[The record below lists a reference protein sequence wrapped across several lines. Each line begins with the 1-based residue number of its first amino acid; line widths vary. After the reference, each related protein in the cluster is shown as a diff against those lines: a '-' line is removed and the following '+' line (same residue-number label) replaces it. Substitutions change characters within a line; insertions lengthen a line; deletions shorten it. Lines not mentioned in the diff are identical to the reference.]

1 MASSKRLS
9 SVSHSIAH
17 HAVSG
22 LSYVH
27 PHLKQAAKA
36 HAEETVFINLLADEP
51 CPQRFSGIA
60 PLKAALNSLKLRF
73 IEILKSEGFS
83 ESELRAAV
91 LMFEFP
97 EKYADDYCSN
107 CHSLLVHT
115 AGKNYAHAVNYMGAS
130 ISPNNALKALT
141 SFAGT
146 GEAGPLA

>member
-27 PHLKQAAKA
+27 PHLRQAAKA
-36 HAEETVFINLLADEP
+36 RAEETVFINLLADEP
-51 CPQRFSGIA
+51 CPQRFSQIM
-60 PLKAALNSLKLRF
+60 PLKTALNSLKLRF
-73 IEILKSEGFS
+73 LEILKSEGFS
-83 ESELRAAV
+83 SMELNAAV

-97 EKYADDYCSN
+97 ENYAADYCSN
-107 CHSLLVHT
+107 CHSLLTHKT
-115 AGKNYAHAVNYMGAS
+115 GKNYLHAVNYMGES

>member
-27 PHLKQAAKA
+27 PHLRQAANA
-36 HAEETVFINLLADEP
+36 RAEETVFINLLADEP
-51 CPQRFSGIA
+51 CPQRFSELA
-60 PLKAALNSLKLRF
+60 PLKTALNPLKLRF
-73 IEILKSEGFS
+73 IEILKSKGIS
-83 ESELRAAV
+83 KPELKAAV

-97 EKYADDYCSN
+97 ESYADDYCSN
-107 CHSLLVHT
+107 CYSLLVHT
-115 AGKNYAHAVNYMGAS
+115 AGKKYVHAVNYMGES

-141 SFAGT
+141 SFVVT
-146 GEAGPLA
+146 GEAVPLA

>member
-1 MASSKRLS
+1 MASCKRLS
-9 SVSHSIAH
+9 SVSQSIAH

-27 PHLKQAAKA
+27 PHLNKAAKA
-36 HAEETVFINLLADEP
+36 YAEETVFINLLADEP
-51 CPQRFSGIA
+51 CPQRFSEIA
-60 PLKAALNSLKLRF
+60 PLKAAFNSLKLRF

-83 ESELRAAV
+83 NSDLKAAV

-97 EKYADDYCSN
+97 EKYADDYCSD
-107 CHSLLVHT
+107 CHSLLVNT
-115 AGKNYAHAVNYMGAS
+115 AGKNYAHAVNYIGAS

-146 GEAGPLA
+146 G